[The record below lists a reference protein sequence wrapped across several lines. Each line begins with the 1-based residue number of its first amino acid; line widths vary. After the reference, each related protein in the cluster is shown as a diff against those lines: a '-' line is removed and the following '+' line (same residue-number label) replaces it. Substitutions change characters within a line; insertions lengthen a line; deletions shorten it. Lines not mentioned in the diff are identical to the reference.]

1 LAVRGWWAAPRGEI
15 QGFLEGA
22 ENQGVLLL
30 EENQADLEGDQT
42 PVALGAREFLAVPMG
57 NRVETLAERRMLSIE
72 GI

>member
-1 LAVRGWWAAPRGEI
+1 
-15 QGFLEGA
+15 
-22 ENQGVLLL
+22 LL

-42 PVALGAREFLAVPMG
+42 PVALGAREFLAVPLG